1 MEEIA
6 RSSEIKATTK
16 TFRCVVH
23 INKQCEVFVYAKD
36 EDDAIRQVEDLSVW
50 DLTEGGNC
58 MDDDPVVKKCTQ
70 V

>member
-1 MEEIA
+1 ME
-6 RSSEIKATTK
+6 SESETK

-23 INKQCEVFVYAKD
+23 ITKQCEVFIDAED
-36 EDDAIRQVEDLSVW
+36 EDDAIQQAEDLSVW

>member
-1 MEEIA
+1 MSESEEN
-6 RSSEIKATTK
+6 KTK

-23 INKQCEVFVYAKD
+23 ITKQCLVFIDAED
-36 EDDAIRQVEDLSVW
+36 EDDAIQQAEDLSGW

-58 MDDDPVVKKCTQ
+58 MDDEPVVKKCTQ